1 VQQKNNL
8 QIYYLF
14 PININTWGTDR
25 WIKAYEDSRQY
36 VPYTGWGKITSLNFK
51 VNNKKKTIRDTKIL
65 FLDSET
71 TIWEVLNHIVLKKN
85 ILQVVAVVCVVF
97 ACRAPGRLQNGPSD
111 SLDVL
116 WCSRGP
122 WSSSSFF
129 RHTSRFPEVLNWQQ
143 NGFSVRYS
151 VPRGDLVASTERT
164 LHRYDSDFAKSRF
177 RRQMRAARWTT
188 PSLRLGSVV
197 TGTPQLP
204 APFEPNP
211 TLLRPPLP
219 SQCPTESREDIL
231 LHPVASII

>member
-1 VQQKNNL
+1 M
-8 QIYYLF
+8 
-14 PININTWGTDR
+14 
-25 WIKAYEDSRQY
+25 
-36 VPYTGWGKITSLNFK
+36 
-51 VNNKKKTIRDTKIL
+51 
-65 FLDSET
+65 
-71 TIWEVLNHIVLKKN
+71 N
-85 ILQVVAVVCVVF
+85 ILQVVAVVCMVF
-97 ACRAPGRLQNGPSD
+97 ACRAPGRLQSGPSD

-129 RHTSRFPEVLNWQQ
+129 RHTSRFPEFLNPQQ

-151 VPRGDLVASTERT
+151 VPRGDLVASTECT

-188 PSLRLGSVV
+188 PSLWLQSVV
-197 TGTPQLP
+197 TGTSQLP

-219 SQCPTESREDIL
+219 SQCPTESTEGIL
-231 LHPVASII
+231 PHPICVI